1 MNSFSFSIPQ
11 NIIVERG
18 SLARLPEVVK
28 ELNLKHAFIISDA
41 LLSKM
46 GIVSKCK
53 NSFFSLC
60 AVMIV

>member
-41 LLSKM
+41 LLS
-46 GIVSKCK
+46 
-53 NSFFSLC
+53 
-60 AVMIV
+60 